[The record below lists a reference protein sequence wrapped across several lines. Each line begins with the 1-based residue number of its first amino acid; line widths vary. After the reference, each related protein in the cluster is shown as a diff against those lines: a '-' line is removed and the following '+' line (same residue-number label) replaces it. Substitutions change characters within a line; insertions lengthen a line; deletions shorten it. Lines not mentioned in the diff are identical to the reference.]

1 MLRVLFPPVSTIAF
15 RLFTASAIVPWI
27 CPKNSPMLENPK
39 KTQLQFS
46 VLQCWPIQF
55 FIACRLQRL
64 ERLLGLGETPVKFVA
79 SIAWLDLLW
88 ACIIITILHWSA
100 VQWAGLMIHTY
111 IWSRFV
117 FLWLVYVPSIRMS
130 FSLLFSSQL
139 RFVYFFAKWPVIK
152 SMRMLRFIVVLL

>member
-1 MLRVLFPPVSTIAF
+1 MLQIIFPSVSTIAF

-55 FIACRLQRL
+55 LIACRLQRL

-88 ACIIITILHWSA
+88 ACIIIIILHWSA
-100 VQWAGLMIHTY
+100 VQ
-111 IWSRFV
+111 
-117 FLWLVYVPSIRMS
+117 
-130 FSLLFSSQL
+130 
-139 RFVYFFAKWPVIK
+139 
-152 SMRMLRFIVVLL
+152 